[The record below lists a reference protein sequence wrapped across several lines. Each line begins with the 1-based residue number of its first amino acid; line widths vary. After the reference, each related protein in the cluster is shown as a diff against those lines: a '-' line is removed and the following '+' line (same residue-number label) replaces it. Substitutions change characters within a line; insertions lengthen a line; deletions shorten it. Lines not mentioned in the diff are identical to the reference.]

1 MFCSYLW
8 PNTHDTKKLLV
19 IYDWSQCLKH
29 NAVMILRCNLKSVG
43 FKGICYYL
51 ACPLPKQILLSHTP
65 LSFQGSCR
73 AAEIR
78 SDIPLP
84 LESTRF
90 HQSLNAGEFNAS
102 MLCAGCRLQKSL
114 NHQRLIAS
122 KIRPLFLCLQSYYF
136 ILQLKLARQMTIT
149 SLNNSKN
156 YLCGIIV
163 VQGFFNA
170 LFRNQNPSELA
181 LIIHSAIFT
190 F

>member
-1 MFCSYLW
+1 
-8 PNTHDTKKLLV
+8 
-19 IYDWSQCLKH
+19 
-29 NAVMILRCNLKSVG
+29 MILRCNLKSVG

-149 SLNNSKN
+149 SFNNSKN